1 MTKTTLFSCVFNNLL
16 LLFNSGVLKL
26 YLFYMNCD
34 LIRERIKRE
43 RRALGF
49 TQEYMAATLGISAN
63 SYREIEN
70 GATVLINPRL
80 EEIAKILKTPLESLI
95 FGTLTNEEHLKKIEE
110 IEKEY
115 QEREL
120 SLKTAHKIQIAELEG
135 EINILKASLETKES
149 IIGVLKERHPDY

>member
-1 MTKTTLFSCVFNNLL
+1 
-16 LLFNSGVLKL
+16 
-26 YLFYMNCD
+26 MNYD

-49 TQEYMAATLGISAN
+49 TQEYMAVTLGISAN

-70 GATVLINPRL
+70 GATMLINPRL
-80 EEIAKILKTPLESLI
+80 DEIAKILKTPLESLI
-95 FGTLTNEEHLKKIEE
+95 FGTLTNEEHLRKTEQLE
-110 IEKEY
+110 REY
-115 QEREL
+115 QEREI
-120 SLKTAHKIQIAELEG
+120 SLKTAHKIHIAELEG

>member
-1 MTKTTLFSCVFNNLL
+1 
-16 LLFNSGVLKL
+16 
-26 YLFYMNCD
+26 MNCD

-115 QEREL
+115 PGAG
-120 SLKTAHKIQIAELEG
+120 TI
-135 EINILKASLETKES
+135 T
-149 IIGVLKERHPDY
+149 